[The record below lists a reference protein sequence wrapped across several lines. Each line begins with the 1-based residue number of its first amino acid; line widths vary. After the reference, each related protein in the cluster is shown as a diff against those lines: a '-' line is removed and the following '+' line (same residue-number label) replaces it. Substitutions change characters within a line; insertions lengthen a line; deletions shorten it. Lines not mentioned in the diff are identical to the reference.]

1 MNTAYSYLWNVLL
14 QEFVFPEGLSVPLG
28 GDGAPQYVVIEMHY
42 DNPSLESGKFVVITN
57 SHYWLLYSP

>member
-1 MNTAYSYLWNVLL
+1 M
-14 QEFVFPEGLSVPLG
+14 VFPEGLSLPFG
-28 GDGAPQYVVIEMHY
+28 GDGAAQYVLIEMHY